1 MVYISIHAPQWGAT
15 PGSKPSVL
23 SVIYF
28 NPRTPVGCDYDHVRP
43 VGGLH
48 ISIHAPQWGATRSP
62 QGEVVRISDI
72 SIHAP
77 QWGATQHTLLRCHH
91 TIDFNP
97 RTPVGCDERVLVFD
111 RRLRLFQSTH
121 PSGVRRVPFR
131 VAIER
136 IVFQSTHPS
145 GVRPAAVS
153 SSIGSSHFNP
163 RTPVGCDRSASAYS
177 VGDIKFQS
185 THPSGVRRR
194 ASTGSPDGQANFNP
208 RTPVGCDLQLEVDG
222 ALVIGIS
229 IHAPQWGAT
238 IPHVAHRLQHVI
250 SIHAPQ
256 WGATGDNPKTAKRP
270 RYFNPRTPVGCDC
283 CHCCRAH
290 STS

>member
-97 RTPVGCDERVLVFD
+97 RTPVGCDGKPVTRLIPMD
-111 RRLRLFQSTH
+111 RFQSTH
-121 PSGVRRVPFR
+121 PSGVRLLHTRR
-131 VAIER
+131 R
-136 IVFQSTHPS
+136 
-145 GVRPAAVS
+145 RPCRD
-153 SSIGSSHFNP
+153 FNP
-163 RTPVGCDRSASAYS
+163 RTPVGCDEYLGLGCSAE
-177 VGDIKFQS
+177 
-185 THPSGVRRR
+185 
-194 ASTGSPDGQANFNP
+194 
-208 RTPVGCDLQLEVDG
+208 L
-222 ALVIGIS
+222 IS

-238 IPHVAHRLQHVI
+238 PLRQRAGRTLRRFQSTHPSGVRHNTPFSGAITLSI

-256 WGATGDNPKTAKRP
+256 WGATSAFWYSTGGCA
-270 RYFNPRTPVGCDC
+270 YFNPRTPVGCDASRSASRSSGSYFNPRTPVGC
-283 CHCCRAH
+283 DQLLYPVR
-290 STS
+290 